1 MLRFIALQGV
11 LSHENVEH
19 SQYRE
24 NVIDRDRSRIEEL
37 SQHLDNKQLIMQ
49 NNVESQHKHTYSLY
63 IGSLYNL
70 AFPIAR
76 FICIVTQVFVEI
88 WMRWSTAFSSAFYR
102 AENIYE

>member
-11 LSHENVEH
+11 RSHENVEH

-37 SQHLDNKQLIMQ
+37 SQHLDNKQQIMQ
-49 NNVESQHKHTYSLY
+49 NNVESQHKHMYSLY

-70 AFPIAR
+70 AFPIVR

-88 WMRWSTAFSSAFYR
+88 
-102 AENIYE
+102 